1 MTPSPGRG
9 RRARGFT
16 LVELIVIMVILG
28 ILAVVLVPRYSVIT
42 DSVLRVA
49 ARAAAS
55 EALNRL
61 QGATQLYTVDTGK
74 PPQGLDDIAASKY
87 LNLGAGNT
95 VSVGTYQATF
105 THDAGNGEVTIAI
118 TSPGNTEVFASE
130 TVDWP

>member
-1 MTPSPGRG
+1 
-9 RRARGFT
+9 

-49 ARAAAS
+49 AGAAAS

-74 PPQGLDDIAASKY
+74 PPQELSDIAASKY

-105 THDAGNGEVTIAI
+105 THDAGNGKVTIAI
-118 TSPGNTEVFASE
+118 SSPGSTEVFASE
-130 TVDWP
+130 TVSWP